1 MTVKMTALA
10 AEIRKV
16 ARENPDVLYQE
27 RAKEL
32 GAPTS
37 DNFYDTDRRYCRYQA
52 GGQGCCIVGVALA
65 NLGVPIEQ
73 LAAYDGNTEKSL
85 YGVYLDF
92 PEDFDV
98 DDQAAFDFVR
108 RTQARQDEDEAWGE
122 CVSE

>member
-1 MTVKMTALA
+1 MTVKMTDLA

-16 ARENPDVLYQE
+16 AQENPDVLYQE
-27 RAKEL
+27 RAKAL

-37 DNFYDTDRRYCRYQA
+37 DNFYDTDRRLCRYQA
-52 GGQGCCIVGVALA
+52 GGKGCCIVGVALA
-65 NLGVPIEQ
+65 NLGVPIEH
-73 LAAYDGNTEKSL
+73 LAAYDGDFEKSL
-85 YGVYLDF
+85 FGVYLDF

-108 RTQARQDEDEAWGE
+108 RTQARQDEDEVWGE